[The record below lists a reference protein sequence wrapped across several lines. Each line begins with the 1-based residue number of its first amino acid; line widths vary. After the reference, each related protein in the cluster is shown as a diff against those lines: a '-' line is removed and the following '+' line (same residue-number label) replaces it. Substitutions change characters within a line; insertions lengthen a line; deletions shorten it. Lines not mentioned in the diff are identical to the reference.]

1 MTVYVISF
9 VLETSSF
16 SNNIMDW
23 DKEQINSETS
33 VIIFIHGRTH

>member
-23 DKEQINSETS
+23 DKSKSTLKP
-33 VIIFIHGRTH
+33 V